1 MLRERHTMQPLIVM
15 VLLSAILIAFGVVI
29 AVPPVRNSRE
39 TWLDGIPELTPD
51 ERAYA
56 LKEAKTIEEKRYV
69 LQEMKKFEHCT
80 ELYQK
85 DGAADALSDFQ
96 HKRAK
101 PFWGHSGG
109 NHAVEWVPGFEAS
122 CSPPLGPPGVNLPMA
137 DALKRGNFRPLD
149 QMGAE
154 FEDGQWRTTLMGR
167 CDRASRTYAARYNRA
182 LAKLDAHAFAQCR
195 AVSPRDKVSY
205 DYGSAL

>member
-1 MLRERHTMQPLIVM
+1 MKPLIVI
-15 VLLSAILIAFGVVI
+15 VLLTATLTALGLVI
-29 AVPPVRNSRE
+29 AMLPVKNSPE
-39 TWLDGIPELTPD
+39 TWLDEIPELTPG

-56 LKEAKTIEEKRYV
+56 LTHAKSVDDKRYF
-69 LQEMKKFEHCT
+69 LEEMKNFERCT
-80 ELYQK
+80 AIYQK

-109 NHAVEWVPGFEAS
+109 NQEIEWVPGFEAT
-122 CSPPLGPPGVNLPMA
+122 CSPPLRPPGVNLPIA
-137 DALKRGNFRPLD
+137 DAMKRGNFRHLD

-154 FEDGQWRTTLMGR
+154 FEDGQWRTTLMEQ

-182 LAKLDAHAFAQCR
+182 LAKLNAHAFAQCR
-195 AVSPRDKVSY
+195 AVTPRDGVSY